1 MKTAL
6 YLLPVLVVMVFYLIR
21 AEFRKAERQIQTL
34 KPLATLLVIAM
45 AALSFAEAEMNLVYT
60 LGVLVG
66 LVLSLRG
73 DIALM
78 FPDNRKAFMT
88 GLVLFLL
95 AHIAY
100 AITFTVLDSLHTTD
114 WLTALALLVIGG
126 GFFFL
131 IRGGLGTM
139 KIPVI
144 VYLVVISVM
153 VNQALSTF
161 AGSMFSQRQAWMISV
176 GAILFYI
183 SDVILAANRFWKPF
197 TYNRIS
203 LAFYYAGQCLIALAA
218 SYFV

>member
-1 MKTAL
+1 MKLAL
-6 YLLPVLVVMVFYLIR
+6 YLVPVLVVMVFFLIR
-21 AEFRKAERQIQTL
+21 AEFRKAQREIYTL

-45 AALSFAEAEMNLVYT
+45 AALSFAQAKVNLTYT

-78 FPDNRKAFMT
+78 FQTNRKAFMT

-95 AHIAY
+95 AHVAY
-100 AITFTVLDSLHTTD
+100 ATTFTLLDSLHTTD
-114 WLTALALLVIGG
+114 WLTALALLIIGG

-144 VYLVVISVM
+144 VYIVIISVM

-161 AGSMFSQRQAWMISV
+161 TGSMFSLRQAWMVSV
-176 GAILFYI
+176 GAVLFYI

-197 TYNRIS
+197 EYNRIS
-203 LAFYYAGQCLIALAA
+203 LVFYYAGQCLIALAA

>member
-1 MKTAL
+1 MTLAL
-6 YLLPVLVVMVFYLIR
+6 YLVPALVVMVFFLIR
-21 AEFRKAERQIQTL
+21 VEFRKAERQIYVL
-34 KPLATLLVIAM
+34 KPLSTLLVIAM
-45 AALSFAEAEMNLVYT
+45 AALSFAEAETNLTYT

-66 LVLSLRG
+66 LVLSLGG

-78 FPDNRKAFMT
+78 FQSNRKAFIT

-95 AHIAY
+95 AHVAY
-100 AITFTVLDSLHTTD
+100 AVTFTVLDSLHTID
-114 WLTALALLVIGG
+114 WLTALVLLVIGG

-144 VYLVVISVM
+144 VYLVIISVM

-161 AGSMFSQRQAWMISV
+161 TGSMFSLRQAWMISI

-183 SDVILAANRFWKPF
+183 SDVILAVNRFWKPF
-197 TYNRIS
+197 RYNRIS

>member
-1 MKTAL
+1 MKVAL
-6 YLLPVLVVMVFYLIR
+6 YLVPVLVVMVFFLIR
-21 AEFRKAERQIQTL
+21 AEFRKAERQIYTL
-34 KPLATLLVIAM
+34 KPLSTLLVIAM
-45 AALSFAEAEMNLVYT
+45 AALSFAEAKMNLTYT
-60 LGVLVG
+60 LGVLIG

-95 AHIAY
+95 AHVAY
-100 AITFTVLDSLHTTD
+100 AITFTLLDSLHTTD
-114 WLTALALLVIGG
+114 WLTALVLLVIGA

-139 KIPVI
+139 RVPVI

-161 AGSMFSQRQAWMISV
+161 TGSMFSQRQAWMVSI

-183 SDVILAANRFWKPF
+183 SDVILAANRFWKSF
-197 TYNRIS
+197 QYNRIS